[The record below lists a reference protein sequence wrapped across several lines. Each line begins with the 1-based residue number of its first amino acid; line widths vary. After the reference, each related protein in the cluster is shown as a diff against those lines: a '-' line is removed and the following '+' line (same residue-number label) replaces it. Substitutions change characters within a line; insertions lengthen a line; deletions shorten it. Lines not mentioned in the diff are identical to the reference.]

1 MRYRCHGRLTTREF
15 KKWLTGSNAAGRPIS
30 KEYPLDLTNKK
41 KLTDLENELTVAGG
55 KEEGRDS

>member
-1 MRYRCHGRLTTREF
+1 MRSRCHGRLTTREF

-41 KLTDLENELTVAGG
+41 KRSGG
-55 KEEGRDS
+55 DFGKINLY